1 MIKGKESPAIGRRV
15 IKTSRYPLA
24 PDEDV
29 RRLTRT
35 MNTRFTSGEKIAVGE
50 DGGRCAEGGGRMGGG
65 EGTSRTTKAE
75 GGTANK
81 APANQQVPKAQ
92 NKLLGA
98 SCLACS
104 IFGAGTMIPGAKSCG
119 SVGKLGDRADS
130 EGATASNGDVSETRG
145 TEETQRGEAGGQ
157 KEERTREG
165 GGKKKRE
172 YKISPSG

>member
-1 MIKGKESPAIGRRV
+1 
-15 IKTSRYPLA
+15 
-24 PDEDV
+24 
-29 RRLTRT
+29 
-35 MNTRFTSGEKIAVGE
+35 
-50 DGGRCAEGGGRMGGG
+50 
-65 EGTSRTTKAE
+65 
-75 GGTANK
+75 
-81 APANQQVPKAQ
+81 
-92 NKLLGA
+92 
-98 SCLACS
+98 
-104 IFGAGTMIPGAKSCG
+104 MIPGAKSCG